1 MLRRLGT
8 VENILVT
15 GGAGFI
21 GSHLVD
27 ALVAL
32 GNRVRVLDLLVPQ
45 VHGRDIRMPKYLP
58 NGVEFMKGDVSDAA
72 AWRWALKDIDIVFH
86 EAAEVGVGQSM
97 YEIVKYM
104 KANTL
109 GTAIMLELLTTDEY
123 PIEKLVVA
131 SSMSI
136 YGEGAYE
143 CPSCGPVF
151 PQLRTSEQLLQRD
164 WRMRCPNCQ
173 RFATPVPTREDK
185 PLFPTSIY
193 AISKR
198 DQEEMCL
205 AIGRAYG
212 IPTVA
217 LRYFNAY
224 GPRQAL
230 SNPYTGVAA
239 IFSSRLLN
247 GSPPLIFEDGLQSRD
262 FVHVSDIVQANLLAM
277 KNDHANYEVFNIGT
291 GRSLTVFDVARA
303 LAQALDVEIE
313 PKIVEKFREGDIR
326 HCYADISKAQQV
338 LGYIPKVAFEDGV
351 SDLVK
356 WVSEQESLDLV
367 DNATRELEMRG
378 LTK

>member
-1 MLRRLGT
+1 MK
-8 VENILVT
+8 NILVT

-21 GSHLVD
+21 GSHLVE

-32 GNRVRVLDLLVPQ
+32 GHRVKVLDLLVPQ
-45 VHGRDIRMPKYLP
+45 VHGRDVRAPKYLP
-58 NGVEFMKGDVSDAA
+58 KGVEFKRGDVCDVE
-72 AWRWALKDIDIVFH
+72 AWRWGLKDIDIIFH

-97 YEIVKYM
+97 YEIVRYM

-109 GTAIMLELLTTDEY
+109 GTAIMLELLASGQY
-123 PIEKLVVA
+123 PVEKLIVA

-151 PQLRTSEQLLQRD
+151 PQLRTTEQLLKRD
-164 WRMRCPNCQ
+164 WEMRCPNCQ
-173 RFATPVPTREDK
+173 KVVTHVPTNENK

-217 LRYFNAY
+217 LRYFNVY

-247 GSPPLIFEDGLQSRD
+247 GNPPLIFEDGLQSRD

-277 KNDHANYEVFNIGT
+277 ENGHANYEVFNIGT
-291 GRSLTVFDVARA
+291 GRSLTVLYVARA
-303 LAQALDVEIE
+303 LSKALHVELE
-313 PKIVEKFREGDIR
+313 PQVVGKFREGDIR
-326 HCYADISKAQQV
+326 HCYADISKARRV
-338 LGYIPKVAFEDGV
+338 LRYTPKVAFEDGI

-356 WVSEQESLDLV
+356 WVREQECLDLV
-367 DNATRELEMRG
+367 DNVTKELERRG

>member
-1 MLRRLGT
+1 MGSK
-8 VENILVT
+8 NILVT

-21 GSHLVD
+21 GSNLAD
-27 ALVAL
+27 ALL
-32 GNRVRVLDLLVPQ
+32 DEGHTVRVMDALVPQ
-45 VHGRDIRMPKYLP
+45 VHGDDAECPRYLP
-58 NGVEFMKGDVSDAA
+58 DEVEFIRGDVVDRQK
-72 AWRWALKDIDIVFH
+72 WERALEGIDVVFH

-97 YEIVKYM
+97 YEISRYVE
-104 KANTL
+104 ANTL
-109 GTAIMLELLTTDEY
+109 GTAIMLELLASRKY
-123 PIEKLVVA
+123 PLERLIVA

-143 CPSCGPVF
+143 CTSCGPVF
-151 PQLRTSEQLLQRD
+151 PQLRTERQLRRRD
-164 WRMRCPNCQ
+164 WEMRCPECGQ
-173 RFATPVPTREDK
+173 TVVPRPTDEDK

-205 AIGRAYG
+205 TIGRAYS

-217 LRYFNAY
+217 LRYFNVY

-247 GSPPLIFEDGLQSRD
+247 GNPPLVFEDGLQSRD

-277 KNDHANYEVFNIGT
+277 KNDDVGCEVFNVGT
-291 GRSLTVFDVARA
+291 GRSLTVLDIADA
-303 LAQALDVEIE
+303 LSEALGLDIA
-313 PKIVEKFREGDIR
+313 PRIVSKFRAGDIR
-326 HCYADISKAQQV
+326 HCYADVSKAEQL
-338 LGYIPKVAFEDGV
+338 LGYKAQVTFEDGI
-351 SDLVK
+351 SDLVS
-356 WVSEQESLDLV
+356 WVREQESLDLV
-367 DNATRELEMRG
+367 HTATRELEVRG